1 MNKPGSKGEHDLQK
15 KLNTEKRALAFYN
28 SQFLN
33 HLNPEM
39 CQFIAEREMVFIST
53 SDSEGQCDASFRAGH
68 AGFVATLD
76 EKTLLYPEYRG
87 NGVLA
92 SMGNISEN
100 PHIGMLF
107 IDFYQSSLGLHVNGK
122 AEILSSEEFD
132 ADPGLSGKITFPP
145 KNSGAR
151 KPVAWI
157 KVKVDE
163 AYIHCSKH
171 IPLMQKMDKTIHWE
185 TDDEKL
191 KGGDFFNAKN
201 RTKQNSK

>member
-39 CQFIAEREMVFIST
+39 SQFIAEQEMVFIST
-53 SDSEGQCDASFRAGH
+53 SDSEGQCDASFRAGP

-76 EKTLLYPEYRG
+76 EKTLLFPEYRG

-107 IDFYQSSLGLHVNGK
+107 VDFYQSSIGLHVNGK
-122 AEILSSEEFD
+122 AGILSSEEFE
-132 ADPGLSGKITFPP
+132 ADPDLSGKITLPP
-145 KNSGAR
+145 ENSGAR

-157 KVKVDE
+157 RVEVDE

-171 IPLMQKMDKTIHWE
+171 IPLMQKMDKTIPWE

-201 RTKQNSK
+201 RTEQDNK